1 MKGGVWSISNS
12 PIFSVDQNGTVK
24 SNNSSNSSGL
34 LTYTTKAKNC
44 SNSTTK
50 LISVVALPAVTITG
64 NDVIILKQQ
73 LTYKASVTGGVW
85 SALYKN
91 ISVSSAGLVT
101 GITVSSIPSG
111 LKYVLT
117 GKGVCAGKTSST
129 IKNITVSPLAPLMSI
144 FKPTLKVYPNP
155 SSGIINVNSDNV
167 ITKVVLMDMLG
178 KTLQEN
184 IMEEPI
190 SSIDYSH
197 FQTGNYLLMV
207 SYEDGSSSSHTIVLQ
222 D

>member
-85 SALYKN
+85 SALDKN
-91 ISVSSAGLVT
+91 I
-101 GITVSSIPSG
+101 
-111 LKYVLT
+111 
-117 GKGVCAGKTSST
+117 
-129 IKNITVSPLAPLMSI
+129 
-144 FKPTLKVYPNP
+144 
-155 SSGIINVNSDNV
+155 
-167 ITKVVLMDMLG
+167 
-178 KTLQEN
+178 
-184 IMEEPI
+184 
-190 SSIDYSH
+190 
-197 FQTGNYLLMV
+197 
-207 SYEDGSSSSHTIVLQ
+207 
-222 D
+222 